1 MSFAFP
7 ISLEVTGRRALVI
20 GRTTVALGKADGLV
34 VAGADV
40 TVIASGPMKL
50 LDDLAAQSITI
61 LRRGYQRGD
70 LEGSFLC
77 IASDPDEKVRE
88 VIFEEAQ
95 ANNVLLN
102 MVDDVP
108 HSDWAAPA
116 VVRRG
121 DLMFTIS
128 TGGRSPS
135 LARRLREELEVAYGP
150 EWEDAMELLGE
161 LREESLLLY
170 PDFDERAGRWRS
182 ALDTTELIDLLR
194 DDRGNEARE
203 RILARLAAG

>member
-1 MSFAFP
+1 MPFAFP
-7 ISLEVTGRRALVI
+7 VALEVTGRVVRVI
-20 GRTTVALGKADGLV
+20 GRTSVALGKADDLI

-40 TVIASGPMKL
+40 TVIASGPATQ
-50 LDDLAAQSITI
+50 LDALAAQGISI

-70 LEGSFLC
+70 LAGSYVC

-88 VIFEEAQ
+88 AISQEAR

-102 MVDDVP
+102 MIDDVT

-116 VVRRG
+116 IVRRG
-121 DLMFTIS
+121 DLILAIS

-135 LARRLREELEVAYGP
+135 LARRLREELEVAFGP

-161 LREESLLLY
+161 LREDSLRLY
-170 PDFDERAGRWRS
+170 PDSDERARRWRS
-182 ALDTTELIDLLR
+182 ALDTNELIDLLR
-194 DDRGNEARE
+194 DDRGDTARD